1 MTKRLTREYTNH
13 MQRVQDI
20 ENAIIAS
27 LPKDAIKLEILKSLH
42 NVTLDVLHDLVNGT
56 YRMYEDD

>member
-13 MQRVQDI
+13 MQRVQDM
-20 ENAIIAS
+20 ENAIIAA
-27 LPKDAIKLEILKSLH
+27 LPKDAIKLEILKALH

>member
-1 MTKRLTREYTNH
+1 
-13 MQRVQDI
+13 MQRVQDM

-27 LPKDAIKLEILKSLH
+27 LPAGAIKIEVLKALH

-56 YRMYEDD
+56 YKMYEEE